1 MSFNVKVAWQGY
13 SQPGEAFSRDH
24 QIQFGS
30 GQALEAS
37 SAPDF
42 KGSADKVNPEESLM
56 AALSSCHMLT
66 FLAIA
71 HLKRLPV
78 ASYQDNVTAELGQ
91 NEAGKTKVAVIDL
104 NPVITFVDGVEVSP
118 EVLEKMHQKA
128 HDNCFIANSLNTTV
142 RLNGKEF
149 TH

>member
-1 MSFNVKVAWQGY
+1 MSFNVNVVWQGN
-13 SQPGEAFSRDH
+13 SQPGEEFSRDH
-24 QIQFGS
+24 QIRFGS
-30 GQALEAS
+30 GQSLNAS

-78 ASYQDNVTAELGQ
+78 ASYQDNVTAELGK
-91 NEAGKTKVAVIDL
+91 NEAGKTKVAAIDL
-104 NPVITFVDGVEVSP
+104 NPVITFVDGAEVSP

-149 TH
+149 SH